1 MRKFKYD
8 NTIYLAPVPN
18 EIVSYIT
25 EIIGFIPKMKI
36 TSNLIFDRDLG
47 FEPLDFLDLIMNVE
61 RDNRIKIPDDDDI
74 NSSMTVGNFVAVVEE
89 SIERKEGIRR
99 KYHN

>member
-18 EIVSYIT
+18 EIASYIT

-74 NSSMTVGNFVAVVEE
+74 NLSMTVGKFVTVVEE
-89 SIERKEGIRR
+89 SIERKKGIKR

>member
-1 MRKFKYD
+1 MKKFKYD
-8 NTIYLAPVPN
+8 NTIYLVPVPN